1 MSRELCLRF
10 FVYILVFILCQK
22 TGNFFYIFFVI
33 FFLDFIENKPGDIS
47 KI

>member
-22 TGNFFYIFFVI
+22 TGNFVFIFWNI
-33 FFLDFIENKPGDIS
+33 FSRFDRKQQGDIS